1 MDLLAV
7 WALEILISWVTK
19 YTHNHRRVR
28 GERDDIGQ
36 RDQSAQ
42 AGWES
47 LDRKAVVWC
56 LISHGLRADGGRMR
70 DRGKVCTYVCVCVW
84 KKRGRGVGGGL
95 REENE
100 GSDR

>member
-1 MDLLAV
+1 M
-7 WALEILISWVTK
+7 TK

-28 GERDDIGQ
+28 TERDGIGQ

-70 DRGKVCTYVCVCVW
+70 DRGKVHMRVCVCV
-84 KKRGRGVGGGL
+84 
-95 REENE
+95 
-100 GSDR
+100 